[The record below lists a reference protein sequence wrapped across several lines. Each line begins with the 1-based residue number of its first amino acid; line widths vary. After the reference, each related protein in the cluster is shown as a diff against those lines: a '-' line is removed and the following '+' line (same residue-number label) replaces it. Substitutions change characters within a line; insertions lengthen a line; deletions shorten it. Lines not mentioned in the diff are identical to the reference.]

1 MLQLNHIKK
10 SYDKKEVLSDV
21 NYTFKEGNVYSLLA
35 AAGAGRTTLFECI
48 CGDLTID
55 DGNIVTKEK
64 QNIVFAAKQ
73 SILPMFIS
81 GKKFIYVVANLK
93 NDKTNVEDYLLRVGL
108 SKDKW
113 DKLICD
119 YSFEDKKRLQLAAFL
134 SQKPYIIMFD
144 EPFDY
149 CDKEYME
156 TFLNILE
163 EEKEGHIIIISTSL
177 LSIARKIAKDI
188 LVLNSGEIYEIP
200 ENMIDVPEIANALS
214 DILGEIEE

>member
-10 SYDKKEVLSDV
+10 SYDKKEVLLDV
-21 NYTFKEGNVYSLLA
+21 NYTFEEGHIYPLLG

-48 CGDLTID
+48 CEDLTID
-55 DGNIVTKEK
+55 EGNIVTKEK
-64 QNIVFAAKQ
+64 QNIFFAAKQ

-81 GKKFIYVVANLK
+81 GKKFVHVAANLK
-93 NDKTNVEDYLLRVGL
+93 NDKTNVQEYLLRVGL
-108 SKDKW
+108 SRDKW
-113 DKLICD
+113 DKWICD

-144 EPFDY
+144 EPLDY
-149 CDKEYME
+149 CDEDYIE
-156 TFLNILE
+156 TFLKILE
-163 EEKEGHIIIISTSL
+163 EEKKDHIIIISTSL
-177 LSIARKIAKDI
+177 LSMARRIAKDI

-214 DILGEIEE
+214 DILGEIEG

>member
-21 NYTFKEGNVYSLLA
+21 NYTFEEGHIYPLLG

-48 CGDLTID
+48 CEDLTID
-55 DGNIVTKEK
+55 EGNIVTKEK
-64 QNIVFAAKQ
+64 QNIFFAAKQ

-81 GKKFIYVVANLK
+81 GKKFVHVAANLK
-93 NDKTNVEDYLLRVGL
+93 NDKTNVQEYLLRVGL
-108 SKDKW
+108 SRDKW

-144 EPFDY
+144 EPLDY
-149 CDKEYME
+149 CDEDYIE
-156 TFLNILE
+156 TFLKILE
-163 EEKEGHIIIISTSL
+163 EEKKDHIIIISTSL
-177 LSIARKIAKDI
+177 LSMARRIAKDI

-214 DILGEIEE
+214 DILGEIEG

>member
-21 NYTFKEGNVYSLLA
+21 NYTFEEGHIYPLLG

-48 CGDLTID
+48 CEDLTID
-55 DGNIVTKEK
+55 EGNIVTKEK
-64 QNIVFAAKQ
+64 QNIFFAAKQ

-81 GKKFIYVVANLK
+81 GKKFVHVAANLK
-93 NDKTNVEDYLLRVGL
+93 NDKTNVQEYLLRVGL
-108 SKDKW
+108 SRDKW
-113 DKLICD
+113 DKWICD

-144 EPFDY
+144 EPLDY
-149 CDKEYME
+149 CDENYIE
-156 TFLNILE
+156 TFLKILE
-163 EEKEGHIIIISTSL
+163 EEKKDHIIIISTSL
-177 LSIARKIAKDI
+177 LSMARRIAKDI

-214 DILGEIEE
+214 DILGEIEG

>member
-10 SYDKKEVLSDV
+10 SYDKKEVLSDI
-21 NYTFKEGNVYSLLA
+21 NYTFEEGHIYPLLG

-48 CGDLTID
+48 CEDLTID
-55 DGNIVTKEK
+55 EGNIVTKEK
-64 QNIVFAAKQ
+64 QNIFFAAKQ

-81 GKKFIYVVANLK
+81 GKKFVHVAANLK
-93 NDKTNVEDYLLRVGL
+93 NDKTNVQEYLLRVGL
-108 SKDKW
+108 SRDKW

-119 YSFEDKKRLQLAAFL
+119 YSFEDKKRLQLAASL

-144 EPFDY
+144 EPLDY
-149 CDKEYME
+149 CDEDYIE
-156 TFLNILE
+156 TFLKILE
-163 EEKEGHIIIISTSL
+163 EEKKDHIIIISTSL
-177 LSIARKIAKDI
+177 LSMARRIAKDI

-214 DILGEIEE
+214 DILGEIEG

>member
-10 SYDKKEVLSDV
+10 SYDKKEVLSDI
-21 NYTFKEGNVYSLLA
+21 NYTFEEGHIYPLLG

-48 CGDLTID
+48 CEDLTID
-55 DGNIVTKEK
+55 EGNIVTKEK
-64 QNIVFAAKQ
+64 QNIFFAAKQ

-81 GKKFIYVVANLK
+81 GKKFVHVAANLK
-93 NDKTNVEDYLLRVGL
+93 NDKTNVQEYLLRVGL
-108 SKDKW
+108 SRDKW

-144 EPFDY
+144 EPLDY
-149 CDKEYME
+149 CDEDYIE
-156 TFLNILE
+156 TFLKILE
-163 EEKEGHIIIISTSL
+163 EEKKDHIIIISTSL
-177 LSIARKIAKDI
+177 LSMARRIAKDI

-214 DILGEIEE
+214 DILGEIEG